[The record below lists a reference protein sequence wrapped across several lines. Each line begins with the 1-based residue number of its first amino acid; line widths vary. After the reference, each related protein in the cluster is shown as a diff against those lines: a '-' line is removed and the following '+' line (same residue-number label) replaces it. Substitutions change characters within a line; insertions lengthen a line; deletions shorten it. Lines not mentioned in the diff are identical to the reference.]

1 MERKGGLQEEI
12 SAAAEMLYR
21 SQSSNGSFG
30 ANPSSL
36 EFSVDY
42 NPSHSL
48 ACMQALNVEQYNF
61 ARILQPLGNVK
72 RNTRY
77 ISHLG
82 PLEETFSCLG
92 SLINRHDYWLKVT
105 VSCLT
110 LLSVFTKEQLYILRS
125 SSLYL
130 VVEAAN

>member
-1 MERKGGLQEEI
+1 MERKGGLQEKI
-12 SAAAEMLYR
+12 SAVAEMLYR

-30 ANPSSL
+30 VNPSSL
-36 EFSVDY
+36 EFRSVDY

-61 ARILQPLGNVK
+61 ARILQSLGNVK

-77 ISHLG
+77 ISHFG
-82 PLEETFSCLG
+82 PLEETSCLG
-92 SLINRHDYWLKVT
+92 SLINRHDYWLK

-130 VVEAAN
+130 VVQAEN